1 MVNSQWEVMRIH
13 AKSFKI
19 IWKDISCKISF
30 QFVFEPIC
38 INASDL
44 SRHSMTQWVNL
55 SGLLLHIFD
64 TPEYCDVIKILS
76 HTSITWSLNTVLW
89 WRHNI
94 LKYRKYT
101 ELFHQRATHSYL
113 IVCCSTAFTVVE
125 WLLSWI

>member
-1 MVNSQWEVMRIH
+1 M
-13 AKSFKI
+13 SFEI
-19 IWKDISCKISF
+19 TIRSITSTWKHYTLYYFF
-30 QFVFEPIC
+30 QFLDYSATLLKSRRLEQC
-38 INASDL
+38 IFYHAVSL
-44 SRHSMTQWVNL
+44 WVNL

-89 WRHNI
+89 WRRNI
-94 LKYRKYT
+94 LKYQKYT